1 MEFEEFTIF
10 DIFIKNDYVYLI
22 VSINNNVIHENEIKI
37 KMNGDIL
44 IFNSK
49 KIHIKLEEPIL
60 ILIYNKPTYI
70 FDNNSTTIEYNN
82 IMKYTVIKN
91 IKIVNQYFLTI
102 TTLFKDDYKI
112 FPIFY
117 EYYKNQGV
125 QHFYMYYNGVIT
137 SDIKEI
143 FNKYDVTLIEW
154 NFKYWLKNCKFM
166 HHAQLGQ
173 MHDALYKYGKNNS
186 EYMIFCD
193 LDEYMN
199 IENTTLKNFI
209 LDKPQ
214 IHTFGFCNIW
224 SNTIDNNIPNIF
236 PNSFFIGNKYNYDDR
251 SKNIYKTI
259 EHDVIGIHTSV
270 NILNSD
276 SLNNLKKSNEF
287 IIDLNMFHFF
297 NWSKSNRR
305 EALYNLYETKLYL

>member
-1 MEFEEFTIF
+1 
-10 DIFIKNDYVYLI
+10 
-22 VSINNNVIHENEIKI
+22 
-37 KMNGDIL
+37 
-44 IFNSK
+44 
-49 KIHIKLEEPIL
+49 
-60 ILIYNKPTYI
+60 
-70 FDNNSTTIEYNN
+70 
-82 IMKYTVIKN
+82 
-91 IKIVNQYFLTI
+91 
-102 TTLFKDDYKI
+102 
-112 FPIFY
+112 
-117 EYYKNQGV
+117 
-125 QHFYMYYNGVIT
+125 
-137 SDIKEI
+137 
-143 FNKYDVTLIEW
+143 
-154 NFKYWLKNCKFM
+154 
-166 HHAQLGQ
+166 